1 MTREA
6 AQREAQRRNAETKP
20 ASGQRWFVR
29 AVGAGDW
36 ALVKV
41 AGLPA
46 DVLGPL
52 KTTTEAK
59 PRPPMADDPRPA
71 YWRDVGSPWTAG
83 GAWGL

>member
-29 AVGAGDW
+29 AVGAGGW

-46 DVLGPL
+46 DLLGPL

-83 GAWGL
+83 GPWGL

>member
-6 AQREAQRRNAETKP
+6 AQREAHRRNAELKLATH
-20 ASGQRWFVR
+20 RWFAR
-29 AVGAGDW
+29 STGAGADGW

-46 DVLGPL
+46 ALTGA

-71 YWRDVGSPWTAG
+71 HWQNVGGPWVP
-83 GAWGL
+83 WGL

>member
-6 AQREAQRRNAETKP
+6 AQREAQRRNAEAMP

-29 AVGAGDW
+29 AVGSGNW
-36 ALVKV
+36 APVKV
-41 AGLPA
+41 AGLPT

-59 PRPPMADDPRPA
+59 PLSPMADDPRPA
-71 YWRDVGSPWTAG
+71 HFQNVGGPWVPLPWA
-83 GAWGL
+83 L

>member
-6 AQREAQRRNAETKP
+6 AQREAHRRNTSLKP
-20 ASGQRWFVR
+20 PATYRWFVR
-29 AVGAGDW
+29 AAGPDDW
-36 ALVKV
+36 TIVRV

-46 DVLGPL
+46 DARGPM

-71 YWRDVGSPWTAG
+71 HWQNVGGPWAL
-83 GAWGL
+83 WVR